1 MNARNTLL
9 LMLLAVMPTACT
21 SFSAVTFQSA
31 PLGAMLSYK
40 DGSGDLGIAPLRR
53 QYAVEGDC
61 FTVQGVVATWASGAR
76 AVSEDAI
83 VFCGTAGQEFGVT
96 LNRPVRFPGYD
107 LDQSSA
113 IEFGTLIQSG
123 ADWQQSAAQM
133 YRSVRSSQ
141 PSGAEQG
148 ASARCRSRQSGH
160 QVVVACD

>member
-1 MNARNTLL
+1 MNSRNTVLL
-9 LMLLAVMPTACT
+9 LIAVMTAACT
-21 SFSAVTFQSA
+21 SFSAVSYQSA

-40 DGSGDLGIAPLRR
+40 DGSGDLGIAPVRR
-53 QYAVEGDC
+53 QYAVDGDC

-83 VFCGTAGQEFGVT
+83 VFCGPAGQEFGVT
-96 LNRPVRFPGYD
+96 LNRPPNHPGTD

-113 IEFGTLIQSG
+113 AEIGTLIQSG

-133 YRSVRSSQ
+133 YRSVQASQ
-141 PSGAEQG
+141 PSGADRG
-148 ASARCRSRQSGH
+148 ANARCRSRQSGN